1 MPNEIHRYADVVL
14 EDIEDLD
21 QPIGMLEAVERL
33 LDYAD
38 LIATDEP
45 NVADSA
51 RTEARDLLREA
62 KDRAEQAI
70 RFARDVANM
79 AETRQEEE

>member
-1 MPNEIHRYADVVL
+1 MPNEVHRYADVVL
-14 EDIEDLD
+14 GDIENLD

-38 LIATDEP
+38 LIKEDDP
-45 NVADSA
+45 LVADA
-51 RTEARDLLREA
+51 VRTEARDLLREA
-62 KDRAEQAI
+62 RGRAEQAI